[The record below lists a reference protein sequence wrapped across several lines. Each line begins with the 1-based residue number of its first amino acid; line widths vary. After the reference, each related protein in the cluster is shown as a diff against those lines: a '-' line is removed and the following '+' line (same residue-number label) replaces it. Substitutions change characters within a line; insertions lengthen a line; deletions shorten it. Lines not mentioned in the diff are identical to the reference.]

1 MADAINPKPDARA
14 WWLLVAL
21 SLPMVALSVDANGV
35 VVLLPAIGRSLRADL
50 SGMSAVVTISS
61 ITFAAPLLLVGR
73 LAGPVGIRRML
84 LAGVAAF
91 AVASALCATT
101 DTYTVLIGG
110 RALQGVAA
118 AACFATSLAVIATAF
133 PDDRLPFAIGIWA
146 ALGGVGSALGPLIAG
161 VVYAI
166 ASWRVFFAINVVVL
180 AAALVALLVLTPR
193 SIPAD
198 SAPIP
203 VARLLGLTGGL
214 VLVFAALQNASDG
227 GFLSALVIAPLLG
240 GVLVTAVT
248 IRGARSP
255 LISTEVTRAATFR
268 LGTAEA
274 TLSNW
279 GSGVLMVLVPSAL
292 QVDRGLS
299 VVRAGLVFMAF
310 SVTFAVGGALT
321 GRFNSRFGGSRTLAL
336 GSGVLALGLLAFGIA
351 GIEVPLG
358 WLLAILAVAGFG
370 NGLVYSGSTSYGLA
384 GIDDDLAAEAS
395 ALLNMLRVLGM
406 VLAISISQTMLFMI
420 DGDRVTAGD
429 AGLRVALLVAAVI
442 VAVGVPIA
450 RPRRSELSRR

>member
-1 MADAINPKPDARA
+1 MADATTAKPDARA
-14 WWLLVAL
+14 WLLLVAL

-35 VVLLPAIGRSLRADL
+35 VVLLPAIGRSLRSDL

-61 ITFAAPLLLVGR
+61 ITFAAPLLLIGR
-73 LAGPVGIRRML
+73 LAGPVGIRRLL

-91 AVASALCATT
+91 IVASALCATT
-101 DTYTVLIGG
+101 DTYAVLIGG

-118 AACFATSLAVIATAF
+118 AACFATSLAVIATVF

-161 VVYAI
+161 VVFAI

-198 SAPIP
+198 SSPIP
-203 VARLLGLTGGL
+203 VGRLLGLTGGL

-227 GFLSALVIAPLLG
+227 GFLSPLVVAPLLG
-240 GVLVTAVT
+240 GVLVTVVT

-255 LISTEVTRAATFR
+255 LISTAVTRAMTFR

-279 GSGVLMVLVPSAL
+279 GSGVLMVLVPAAL

-299 VVRAGLVFMAF
+299 VLDAGLVFMAF

-321 GRFNSRFGGSRTLAL
+321 GRFDTRFGGSRTLAL
-336 GSGVLALGLLAFGIA
+336 GSGVLALGLLALGIA

-384 GIDDDLAAEAS
+384 GLDDDLAAEAS

-406 VLAISISQTMLFMI
+406 VLAISISQTIVYVI
-420 DGDRVTAGD
+420 DGPVADAGD